1 MKEVPTTKEI
11 NARLKW
17 TGNEFDNILQ
27 GLVKIDQ
34 TGDTV
39 LLGKAIESMNKMW
52 KDIDEVM
59 STVWFNKELSKLWRE
74 YIKEKLVKE
83 NLTTKS

>member
-1 MKEVPTTKEI
+1 MKGIKTTKEI
-11 NARLKW
+11 NAEIGW

-59 STVWFNKELSKLWRE
+59 SPLWFNKELAKLWRE
-74 YIKEKLVKE
+74 HLKEKE
-83 NLTTKS
+83 TTKS

>member
-1 MKEVPTTKEI
+1 MKDVPTTKEI

-17 TGNEFDNILQ
+17 TENEFDNILQ

-34 TGDTV
+34 TGDTI

-74 YIKEKLVKE
+74 YLKGKLAKE
-83 NLTTKS
+83 NSTIKS